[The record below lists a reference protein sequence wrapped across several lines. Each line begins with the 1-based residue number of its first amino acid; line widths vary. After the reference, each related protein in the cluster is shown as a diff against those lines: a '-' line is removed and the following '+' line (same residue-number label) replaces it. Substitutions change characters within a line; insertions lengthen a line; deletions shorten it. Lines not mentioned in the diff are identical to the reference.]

1 MLLWI
6 LVVGDF
12 IGFTAGVRGLEP
24 RFLGDGLRL
33 LIVRTELG
41 SVGFGDPMDHDDAQY
56 DCPRLLAF
64 RRYWAFRW
72 LIVKLWGDGWNKSS
86 EMFELKE
93 ESG

>member
-41 SVGFGDPMDHDDAQY
+41 SVGFGDPMDHDDA
-56 DCPRLLAF
+56 
-64 RRYWAFRW
+64 
-72 LIVKLWGDGWNKSS
+72 
-86 EMFELKE
+86 
-93 ESG
+93 